1 MSDPGMTRPV
11 GWNWIISMSR
21 SVSPARHAS
30 AMPSEA
36 LSAEHAKIRYIVGPP
51 PIASR
56 VARAR
61 STRNAGALVEHE
73 GAGAASVRI
82 ERQLHRAAFLERPH
96 VRSHGNLLAQAIHDL
111 DAGEIALVNCAVVGL
126 AGERLLVDV
135 AVGPPIE
142 EAAVARLELEDA
154 GGRFGDQR
162 PHQLLIVDEAAALER
177 VEQVRLERIGRSEH
191 GVVASLDHPR
201 AAGAAE
207 QALDDDPDAQAWRR
221 VGGVQGSA
229 EAGAAGAQDQEIEV
243 ELIHGSGT
251 DVDVALFLQFHH
263 ADDAPLW
270 ERLGPRRQLLERDA
284 ERLHRVAA
292 GFETDALAL
301 ELVEGALDVG

>member
-36 LSAEHAKIRYIVGPP
+36 LSAEPAKIRYI
-51 PIASR
+51 
-56 VARAR
+56 
-61 STRNAGALVEHE
+61 
-73 GAGAASVRI
+73 
-82 ERQLHRAAFLERPH
+82 
-96 VRSHGNLLAQAIHDL
+96 
-111 DAGEIALVNCAVVGL
+111 
-126 AGERLLVDV
+126 
-135 AVGPPIE
+135 VGPPIE

-154 GGRFGDQR
+154 AGRFGDQR

-177 VEQVRLERIGRSEH
+177 VEQMRLERIGRSEH
-191 GVVASLDHPR
+191 GVVAALDHPR

-221 VGGVQGSA
+221 VGGVQRSA
-229 EAGAAGAQDQEIEV
+229 EAGAAGAKDQEIEV

-263 ADDAPLW
+263 ADDAPLG
-270 ERLGPRRQLLERDA
+270 ERLGPGRQLL
-284 ERLHRVAA
+284 
-292 GFETDALAL
+292 
-301 ELVEGALDVG
+301 